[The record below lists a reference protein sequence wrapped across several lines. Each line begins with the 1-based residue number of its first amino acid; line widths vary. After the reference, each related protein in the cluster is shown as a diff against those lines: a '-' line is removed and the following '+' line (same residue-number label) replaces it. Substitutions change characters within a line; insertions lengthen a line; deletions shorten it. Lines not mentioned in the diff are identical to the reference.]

1 MGLLKENSCPELR
14 SSSIVERNG
23 FEKEVFKKGMLSK
36 PGAGVM
42 SKLVYSQRT
51 FVLRKSDDT
60 SCYILEYFLKGD
72 TQQKR
77 GEIRF
82 SRRTNVKFRESGNNE
97 IELFSDDARV
107 GVARRGSWVPQNTKT
122 REKTFVL
129 RAESKEDADDWLEKI
144 EQAIKR
150 SNERHT

>member
-1 MGLLKENSCPELR
+1 
-14 SSSIVERNG
+14 
-23 FEKEVFKKGMLSK
+23 
-36 PGAGVM
+36 M

-107 GVARRGSWVPQNTKT
+107 GVGVARRGSWVPQNTKT

-144 EQAIKR
+144 EEAIKR
-150 SNERHT
+150 SNKRHT